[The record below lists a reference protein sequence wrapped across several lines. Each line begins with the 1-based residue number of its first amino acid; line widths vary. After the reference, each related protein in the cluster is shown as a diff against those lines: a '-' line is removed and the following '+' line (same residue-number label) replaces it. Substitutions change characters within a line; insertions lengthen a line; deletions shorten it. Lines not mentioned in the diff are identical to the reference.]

1 MSEISSGLVAV
12 AWMAADEDGDLE
24 FNTINEFS
32 CGRTEGTPL
41 VRLSDAEAKLS
52 ECVTSYEKEVAGLTA
67 ELNAKDEEI
76 ERLER
81 ESSACDL
88 VEEQKGTITALN
100 MALGGEDSTSTE
112 NLIDAY
118 EVDYN
123 EEGLISLCRKLIA
136 ENVRLSDVIE
146 STAINDTIEALGFA
160 NREIERLTTS
170 ENDWITCHAKIWRE
184 LQETKTIVGNQAE
197 RISDLEAS
205 PISEEVIDI
214 LRSKIKA
221 LESEILE
228 QCRING
234 MGAEREATLLG
245 KVERQSAALK
255 LAREALFDMQDSYA
269 AVHGWKDSFVIAATT
284 AIAAIDSLQ
293 KGE

>member
-1 MSEISSGLVAV
+1 
-12 AWMAADEDGDLE
+12 MAADEGGDLE
-24 FNTINEFS
+24 FNTINKFS

-234 MGAEREATLLG
+234 MGAEREAALLG
-245 KVERQSAALK
+245 KVAQQSAALK

-284 AIAAIDSLQ
+284 AIAAIDAL
-293 KGE
+293 GEVK